1 MLMYVC
7 VRPFLSEC
15 NVSQIDGQFFV
26 TALFCLLGNSPIRA
40 SLV

>member
-15 NVSQIDGQFFV
+15 NVSQIDGHLFV
-26 TALFCLLGNSPIRA
+26 AALVCL
-40 SLV
+40 